1 MMNRIHIYLRH
12 TSASIKRHASEEN
25 RKQSRYQQWKRI
37 CNRIGVDLVGVF
49 WNFTNSEVCIVLDGS
64 VEKANFLQS
73 IAYRSGGYSQIRQ
86 EVLIATKDLRALEP
100 DLMAASADFEPSDRD
115 EIDRMLLEE

>member
-1 MMNRIHIYLRH
+1 MMNRIHIYLKH
-12 TSASIKRHASEEN
+12 TPASIKRHAGEEN
-25 RKQSRYQQWKRI
+25 RFQSRDEQWQKI
-37 CNRIGVDLVGVF
+37 CNRVGVNLVGVF
-49 WNFTNSEVCIVLDGS
+49 WNYTNSEVCIVVEGS

-86 EVLIATKDLRALEP
+86 EVLIEAKNLRALEP

-115 EIDRMLLEE
+115 EIDRMLLGE

>member
-1 MMNRIHIYLRH
+1 MINRIHIYLKH
-12 TSASIKRHASEEN
+12 TPASIKRHASEEN
-25 RKQSRYQQWKRI
+25 RIQSRDQQWKRI
-37 CNRIGVDLVGVF
+37 CNRIGVDLIGVF
-49 WNFTNSEVCIVLDGS
+49 WNFTNSEVCIVVEGS

-100 DLMAASADFEPSDRD
+100 DLMAASAYFEPSDRD
-115 EIDRMLLEE
+115 EIDRMLLDE

>member
-1 MMNRIHIYLRH
+1 MMNRIHIYLKH
-12 TSASIKRHASEEN
+12 TPASIKRHASEEN
-25 RKQSRYQQWKRI
+25 RIKSRDQQWKRI
-37 CNRIGVDLVGVF
+37 CDRIGVDLVGVF
-49 WNFTNSEVCIVLDGS
+49 WNFTNSEVCIVVEGS

-115 EIDRMLLEE
+115 EIDRMLLEG

>member
-1 MMNRIHIYLRH
+1 MLNRIHIYLKH
-12 TSASIKRHASEEN
+12 TPASIKRHASEEN
-25 RKQSRYQQWKRI
+25 RMQSRDQQYKKI
-37 CNRIGVDLVGVF
+37 CDRIGVDLVGVF
-49 WNFTNSEVCIVLDGS
+49 WNFTNSEVCIVVEGS

>member
-1 MMNRIHIYLRH
+1 MMNRIHIYLKH
-12 TSASIKRHASEEN
+12 TPASIKIHASEEN
-25 RKQSRYQQWKRI
+25 RIQSRDQKWKRI
-37 CNRIGVDLVGVF
+37 CNRIGVDLIGVF
-49 WNFTNSEVCIVLDGS
+49 WNFTNSEVCIVVEGS

-115 EIDRMLLEE
+115 EIDRMLLDE

>member
-1 MMNRIHIYLRH
+1 MMNRIHIYLKH
-12 TSASIKRHASEEN
+12 TPASIKRHASEEN
-25 RKQSRYQQWKRI
+25 RIQSRDQKWKRI
-37 CNRIGVDLVGVF
+37 CDRIGVDLIGVF
-49 WNFTNSEVCIVLDGS
+49 WNFTNSEVHVVVEGS

-115 EIDRMLLEE
+115 EIDRMLLDE

>member
-1 MMNRIHIYLRH
+1 MMNRIHVYLKH
-12 TSASIKRHASEEN
+12 TPASIKRHASEEN
-25 RKQSRYQQWKRI
+25 RIQSRDHQWKRI
-37 CNRIGVDLVGVF
+37 CNRIGVNLVGVF
-49 WNFTNSEVCIVLDGS
+49 WNFTNSEVCVVVEGS

>member
-1 MMNRIHIYLRH
+1 MIDRIHIYLKH
-12 TSASIKRHASEEN
+12 TPASIKRHASEEI
-25 RKQSRYQQWKRI
+25 RIKSRDQQWKRI
-37 CNRIGVDLVGVF
+37 CNRIGVDLIGVF
-49 WNFTNSEVCIVLDGS
+49 WHFTNSGVCIVVEGS

-100 DLMAASADFEPSDRD
+100 DLMAASAEFEPSDRD
-115 EIDRMLLEE
+115 EIDRMLLDE

>member
-1 MMNRIHIYLRH
+1 MMNRIHIYLKH
-12 TSASIKRHASEEN
+12 TPASIKRHASEEN
-25 RKQSRYQQWKRI
+25 RIQSRDQQWKRI
-37 CNRIGVDLVGVF
+37 CDRIGVDLIGVF
-49 WNFTNSEVCIVLDGS
+49 WNFTNSEVCVVVEGS

-73 IAYRSGGYSQIRQ
+73 IAYLSGGYSQIRQ

>member
-1 MMNRIHIYLRH
+1 MMNRIHIYLKH
-12 TSASIKRHASEEN
+12 TPASIKRHASEEN
-25 RKQSRYQQWKRI
+25 RIQSRDQQWKRI
-37 CNRIGVDLVGVF
+37 CDRIGVDLIRVF
-49 WNFTNSEVCIVLDGS
+49 WNFTNSEVCVVVEGS

-115 EIDRMLLEE
+115 EIDRMLLDE